1 MNANHTIGTSGGV
14 GKIDNMDSIR
24 KVYQYAEPNLTL
36 VGWMGFLGFP
46 LYYFVWDF
54 VFPQAYENL
63 PLRLFCSL
71 LFFGIIFRNRLSS
84 TWRKYIHIYYQVTIT
99 ICLPFFFF
107 YMLLMNDWSNVWVMS
122 FMSAIFLHILLVHVT
137 RVMFAQ
143 TFAGIGL
150 ATFFAW
156 VAKGFHLDLTMDWT
170 HVPIFLF
177 IYVFGNLF
185 YFRNQVEHEA
195 KVSLAK
201 SFGAGIAHEMRNPL
215 SGLCTSIDV
224 IQSVLPNK
232 KEAEKDQYLMSGE
245 DVTLLREVSED
256 AMNIIQ
262 SGSETIDLL
271 LTSIDENR
279 VSRSSFQKHSA
290 HSVVEK
296 AIESFSY
303 KRATDRFAISL
314 DARSEFDFL
323 GSDTLLKYVM
333 YNLFKNAFHHRTSED
348 FHIHVSMTSTEHSN
362 QIVVTDNGAGIA
374 PDVLRNIFQDFYT
387 TGKSG
392 SYGLGLPFC
401 KKVMRSFGGNI
412 ECQSQLGEWSQF
424 TLTFPPITSDIVTEI
439 KNDLTKLKTILTVT
453 NQDILVSKVTD
464 ISRFMGF
471 ESTIL
476 DVNQVL
482 KKKEYEF
489 EFDLIFIDL
498 ESLDARANQ
507 LDRLESLLS
516 FTEARIVYLFEHH
529 PTQRACKAAY
539 EPIWVET
546 QAWLLNTKPTIDR
559 LLYDSS
565 YVSTP
570 TASVALDTS
579 NKRTIM
585 VVDDNESLRKFT
597 AMLLEKQGFEVIQK
611 EDGQQALDT
620 LEQENVDLI
629 LMDIEMPIMDGVEA
643 SRRIRSSDKNYASV
657 PIIAHTG
664 DSSPVTLDKIGSS
677 GMSDFIVK
685 PADKNRLFD
694 KIANWI

>member
-1 MNANHTIGTSGGV
+1 
-14 GKIDNMDSIR
+14 MDSIR
-24 KVYQYAEPNLTL
+24 KVYEYAEPNLTL
-36 VGWMGFLGFP
+36 VGWMGFIGFP

-54 VFPQAYENL
+54 MFPQSYENL
-63 PLRLFCSL
+63 PLRLFCSA

-84 TWRKYIHIYYQVTIT
+84 SWRKFVHVYYQITIT
-99 ICLPFFFF
+99 TCLPFFFF

-156 VAKGFHLDLTMDWT
+156 IAKGFHLDITMDWT

-177 IYVFGNLF
+177 IYVFGNMF

-232 KEAEKDQYLMSGE
+232 KAIGEKDQYVMSGE

-256 AMNIIQ
+256 AMNIIH
-262 SGSETIDLL
+262 SGNETIDLL

-279 VSRSSFQKHSA
+279 VSRSSFKRYSA
-290 HSVVEK
+290 QSVVEK

-303 KRATDRFAISL
+303 KRSTDRFAISF

-333 YNLFKNAFHHRTSED
+333 YNLFKNAFHHRSSDE
-348 FHIHVSMTSTEHSN
+348 FHIHVSMQSNDSAN
-362 QIVVTDNGAGIA
+362 QIVVTDNGSGIA
-374 PDVLRNIFQDFYT
+374 PDVIRHIFQDFYT

-412 ECQSQLGEWSQF
+412 KCISQPGEWSQF
-424 TLTFPPITSDIVTEI
+424 TLTFPPITSDTVTEI
-439 KNDLTKLKTILTVT
+439 KDELTKMKSILLVS
-453 NQDILVSKVTD
+453 NQDIIVQKMAD

-471 ESTIL
+471 DVTVL
-476 DVNQVL
+476 DVKSVF

-489 EFDLIFIDL
+489 EFDLIFVDV
-498 ESLDARANQ
+498 ESLDVLENQ
-507 LDRLESLLS
+507 LDRIESLLS
-516 FTEARIVYLFEHH
+516 FTEARVVYLFEHK
-529 PTQRACKAAY
+529 PAQRAKKAGHD
-539 EPIWVET
+539 PIWVET
-546 QAWLLNTKPTIDR
+546 QAWLLNTKATIER
-559 LLYDSS
+559 LLYDSTYIS
-565 YVSTP
+565 STLP
-570 TASVALDTS
+570 SAPLDKS
-579 NKRTIM
+579 IKRTIM

-597 AMLLEKQGFEVIQK
+597 AMLLEKQGFEVVQK

-620 LEQENVDLI
+620 LEKENIDLI

-643 SRRIRSSDKNYASV
+643 SRRIRNSEKPYASV

>member
-1 MNANHTIGTSGGV
+1 
-14 GKIDNMDSIR
+14 MDSIR
-24 KVYQYAEPNLTL
+24 KVYEYAEPNLTL
-36 VGWMGFLGFP
+36 VGWMGFIGFP

-54 VFPQAYENL
+54 MFPQSYENL
-63 PLRLFCSL
+63 PLRLFCSA

-84 TWRKYIHIYYQVTIT
+84 SWRKYVHVYYQITIT
-99 ICLPFFFF
+99 TCLPFFFF

-156 VAKGFHLDLTMDWT
+156 IAKGFHLDITMDWT

-177 IYVFGNLF
+177 IYVFGNMF

-232 KEAEKDQYLMSGE
+232 KAMGEKDQYVMSGE

-256 AMNIIQ
+256 AMNIIH
-262 SGSETIDLL
+262 SGNETIDLL

-279 VSRSSFQKHSA
+279 VSRSSFKRYSA
-290 HSVVEK
+290 QSVVEK

-303 KRATDRFAISL
+303 KRSTDRFAISF

-333 YNLFKNAFHHRTSED
+333 YNLFKNAFHHRSSDE
-348 FHIHVSMTSTEHSN
+348 FHIHVSMQSNDTAN
-362 QIVVTDNGAGIA
+362 QIVVTDNGSGIA
-374 PDVLRNIFQDFYT
+374 QDVIRHIFQDFYT

-412 ECQSQLGEWSQF
+412 KCISQPGEWSQF
-424 TLTFPPITSDIVTEI
+424 TLTFPPITSDTVTEI
-439 KNDLTKLKTILTVT
+439 KDELTKMKSILLVS
-453 NQDILVSKVTD
+453 NQDIIVQKMAD

-471 ESTIL
+471 DVTVL
-476 DVNQVL
+476 DVKSVF

-489 EFDLIFIDL
+489 EFDLIFVDV
-498 ESLDARANQ
+498 ESLDVLENQ
-507 LDRLESLLS
+507 LDRIESLLS
-516 FTEARIVYLFEHH
+516 FTEARVVYLFEHK
-529 PTQRACKAAY
+529 PAQRAKKAGHD
-539 EPIWVET
+539 PIWVET
-546 QAWLLNTKPTIDR
+546 QAWLLNTKATIER
-559 LLYDSS
+559 LLYDSTYIS
-565 YVSTP
+565 STLP
-570 TASVALDTS
+570 SAPLDKS
-579 NKRTIM
+579 IKRTIM

-597 AMLLEKQGFEVIQK
+597 AMLLEKQGFEVVQK

-620 LEQENVDLI
+620 LEKENIDLI

-643 SRRIRSSDKNYASV
+643 SRRIRNSEKPYASV

>member
-1 MNANHTIGTSGGV
+1 
-14 GKIDNMDSIR
+14 
-24 KVYQYAEPNLTL
+24 
-36 VGWMGFLGFP
+36 
-46 LYYFVWDF
+46 
-54 VFPQAYENL
+54 
-63 PLRLFCSL
+63 
-71 LFFGIIFRNRLSS
+71 
-84 TWRKYIHIYYQVTIT
+84 
-99 ICLPFFFF
+99 
-107 YMLLMNDWSNVWVMS
+107 MNDWSNVWVMS

-156 VAKGFHLDLTMDWT
+156 IAKGFHLDITMDWT

-177 IYVFGNLF
+177 IYVFGNMF

-232 KEAEKDQYLMSGE
+232 KVIGEKDQYVMSGE

-256 AMNIIQ
+256 AMNIIH
-262 SGSETIDLL
+262 SGNETIDLL

-279 VSRSSFQKHSA
+279 VSRSSFKRYSA
-290 HSVVEK
+290 QSVVEK

-303 KRATDRFAISL
+303 KRSTDRFAISF

-333 YNLFKNAFHHRTSED
+333 YNLFKNAFHHRSSDE
-348 FHIHVSMTSTEHSN
+348 FHIHVSMQSNDTAN
-362 QIVVTDNGAGIA
+362 QIVVTDNGSGIA
-374 PDVLRNIFQDFYT
+374 PDVIRHIFQDFYT

-412 ECQSQLGEWSQF
+412 KCISQPGEWSQF
-424 TLTFPPITSDIVTEI
+424 TLTFPPITSDTVTEI
-439 KNDLTKLKTILTVT
+439 KDELTKMKSILLVS
-453 NQDILVSKVTD
+453 NQDIIVQKMAD

-471 ESTIL
+471 DVTVL
-476 DVNQVL
+476 DVKSVF

-489 EFDLIFIDL
+489 EFDLIFVDV
-498 ESLDARANQ
+498 ESLDVLENQ
-507 LDRLESLLS
+507 LDRIESLLS
-516 FTEARIVYLFEHH
+516 FTEARVVYLFEHK
-529 PTQRACKAAY
+529 PAQRAKKAGHD
-539 EPIWVET
+539 PIWVET
-546 QAWLLNTKPTIDR
+546 QAWLLNTKATIER
-559 LLYDSS
+559 LLYDSTYIS
-565 YVSTP
+565 STLP
-570 TASVALDTS
+570 SAPLDKS
-579 NKRTIM
+579 IKRTIM

-597 AMLLEKQGFEVIQK
+597 AMLLEKQGFEVVQK

-620 LEQENVDLI
+620 LEKENIDLI

-643 SRRIRSSDKNYASV
+643 SRRIRNSEKPYASV

>member
-1 MNANHTIGTSGGV
+1 
-14 GKIDNMDSIR
+14 MDSIR
-24 KVYQYAEPNLTL
+24 KVYEYAEPNLTL
-36 VGWMGFLGFP
+36 VGWMGFIGFP

-54 VFPQAYENL
+54 MFPQSYENL
-63 PLRLFCSL
+63 PLRLFCSA

-84 TWRKYIHIYYQVTIT
+84 SWRKYVHVYYQITIT
-99 ICLPFFFF
+99 TCLPFFFF

-156 VAKGFHLDLTMDWT
+156 IAKGFHLDITMDWT

-177 IYVFGNLF
+177 IYVFGNMF

-232 KEAEKDQYLMSGE
+232 KAMGEKDQYVMSGE

-256 AMNIIQ
+256 AMNIIH
-262 SGSETIDLL
+262 SGNETIDLL

-279 VSRSSFQKHSA
+279 VSRSSFKRYSA
-290 HSVVEK
+290 QSVVEK

-303 KRATDRFAISL
+303 KRSTDRFAISF

-333 YNLFKNAFHHRTSED
+333 YNLFKNAFHHRSSDE
-348 FHIHVSMTSTEHSN
+348 FHIHVSMQSNDTVN
-362 QIVVTDNGAGIA
+362 QIVVTDNGSGIA
-374 PDVLRNIFQDFYT
+374 PDVIRHIFQDFYT

-412 ECQSQLGEWSQF
+412 KCISQPGEWSQF
-424 TLTFPPITSDIVTEI
+424 TLTFPPITSDTVTEI
-439 KNDLTKLKTILTVT
+439 KDELTKMKSILLVS
-453 NQDILVSKVTD
+453 NQDIIVQKMAD

-471 ESTIL
+471 DVTVL
-476 DVNQVL
+476 DVKSVF

-489 EFDLIFIDL
+489 EFDLIFVDV
-498 ESLDARANQ
+498 ESLDVLENQ
-507 LDRLESLLS
+507 LDRIESLLS
-516 FTEARIVYLFEHH
+516 FTEARVVYLFEHK
-529 PTQRACKAAY
+529 PAQRAKKAGND
-539 EPIWVET
+539 PIWVET
-546 QAWLLNTKPTIDR
+546 QAWLLNTKATIER
-559 LLYDSS
+559 LLYDSTYIS
-565 YVSTP
+565 STLP
-570 TASVALDTS
+570 SAPLDKS
-579 NKRTIM
+579 IKRTIM

-597 AMLLEKQGFEVIQK
+597 AMLLEKQGFEVVQK

-620 LEQENVDLI
+620 LEKENIDLI

-643 SRRIRSSDKNYASV
+643 SRRIRNSEKPYASV

>member
-1 MNANHTIGTSGGV
+1 
-14 GKIDNMDSIR
+14 MDSIR
-24 KVYQYAEPNLTL
+24 KVYEYAEPNLTL
-36 VGWMGFLGFP
+36 VGWMGFIGFP

-54 VFPQAYENL
+54 MFPQSYENL
-63 PLRLFCSL
+63 PLCLFCSA

-84 TWRKYIHIYYQVTIT
+84 SWRKYVHVYYQITIT
-99 ICLPFFFF
+99 TCLPFFFF

-156 VAKGFHLDLTMDWT
+156 IAKGFHLDITMDWT

-177 IYVFGNLF
+177 IYVFGNMF

-232 KEAEKDQYLMSGE
+232 KAMGEKDQYVMSGE

-256 AMNIIQ
+256 AMNIIH
-262 SGSETIDLL
+262 SGNETIDLL

-279 VSRSSFQKHSA
+279 VSRSSFKRYSA
-290 HSVVEK
+290 QSVVEK

-303 KRATDRFAISL
+303 KRSTDRFAISF

-333 YNLFKNAFHHRTSED
+333 YNLFKNAFHHRSSDE
-348 FHIHVSMTSTEHSN
+348 FHIHVSMQSNDTAN
-362 QIVVTDNGAGIA
+362 QIVVTDNGSGIA
-374 PDVLRNIFQDFYT
+374 PDVIRHIFQDFYT

-412 ECQSQLGEWSQF
+412 KCISQPGEWSQF
-424 TLTFPPITSDIVTEI
+424 TLTFPPITSDTVTEI
-439 KNDLTKLKTILTVT
+439 KDELTKMKSILLVS
-453 NQDILVSKVTD
+453 NQDIIVQKMAD

-471 ESTIL
+471 DVTVL
-476 DVNQVL
+476 DVKSVF

-489 EFDLIFIDL
+489 EFDLIFVDV
-498 ESLDARANQ
+498 ESLDVLENQ
-507 LDRLESLLS
+507 LDRIESLLS
-516 FTEARIVYLFEHH
+516 FTEARVVYLFEHK
-529 PTQRACKAAY
+529 PAQRAKKVGHD
-539 EPIWVET
+539 PIWVET
-546 QAWLLNTKPTIDR
+546 QAWLLNTKATIER
-559 LLYDSS
+559 LLYDSTYIS
-565 YVSTP
+565 STLP
-570 TASVALDTS
+570 SAPLDKS
-579 NKRTIM
+579 IKRTIM

-597 AMLLEKQGFEVIQK
+597 AMLLEKQGFEVVQK

-620 LEQENVDLI
+620 LEKENIDLI

-643 SRRIRSSDKNYASV
+643 SRRIRNSEKPYASV

>member
-1 MNANHTIGTSGGV
+1 
-14 GKIDNMDSIR
+14 MDSIR
-24 KVYQYAEPNLTL
+24 KVYEYAEPNLTL
-36 VGWMGFLGFP
+36 VGWMGFIGFP

-54 VFPQAYENL
+54 MFPQSYENL
-63 PLRLFCSL
+63 PLRLFCSA

-84 TWRKYIHIYYQVTIT
+84 SWRKYVHVYYQITIT
-99 ICLPFFFF
+99 TCLPFFFF

-156 VAKGFHLDLTMDWT
+156 IAKGFHLDITMDWT

-177 IYVFGNLF
+177 IYVFGNMF

-232 KEAEKDQYLMSGE
+232 KAIGEKDQYVMSGE

-256 AMNIIQ
+256 AMNIIH
-262 SGSETIDLL
+262 SGNETIDLL

-279 VSRSSFQKHSA
+279 VSRSSFKRYSA
-290 HSVVEK
+290 QSVVEK

-303 KRATDRFAISL
+303 KRSTDRFAISF

-333 YNLFKNAFHHRTSED
+333 YNLFKNAFHHRSSDE
-348 FHIHVSMTSTEHSN
+348 FHIHVSMQSNDTAN
-362 QIVVTDNGAGIA
+362 QIVVTDNGSGIA
-374 PDVLRNIFQDFYT
+374 PDVIRHIFQDFYT

-412 ECQSQLGEWSQF
+412 KCISQPGEWSQF
-424 TLTFPPITSDIVTEI
+424 TLIFPPITSDTVTEI
-439 KNDLTKLKTILTVT
+439 KDELTKMKSILLVS
-453 NQDILVSKVTD
+453 NQDIIVQKMAD

-471 ESTIL
+471 DVTVL
-476 DVNQVL
+476 DVKSVF

-489 EFDLIFIDL
+489 EFDLIFVDV
-498 ESLDARANQ
+498 ESLDVLENQ
-507 LDRLESLLS
+507 LDRIESLLS
-516 FTEARIVYLFEHH
+516 FTEARVVYLFEHK
-529 PTQRACKAAY
+529 PAQRAKKVGHD
-539 EPIWVET
+539 PIWVET
-546 QAWLLNTKPTIDR
+546 QAWLLNTKATIER
-559 LLYDSS
+559 LLYDSTYIS
-565 YVSTP
+565 STLP
-570 TASVALDTS
+570 SAPLDKS
-579 NKRTIM
+579 IKRTIM

-597 AMLLEKQGFEVIQK
+597 AMLLEKQGFEVVQK

-620 LEQENVDLI
+620 LEKENIDLI
-629 LMDIEMPIMDGVEA
+629 LMDVEMPIMDGVEA
-643 SRRIRSSDKNYASV
+643 SRRIRNSEKPYATV

>member
-1 MNANHTIGTSGGV
+1 
-14 GKIDNMDSIR
+14 MDSIR
-24 KVYQYAEPNLTL
+24 KVYEYAEPNLTL
-36 VGWMGFLGFP
+36 VGWMGFIGFP

-54 VFPQAYENL
+54 MFPQSYENL
-63 PLRLFCSL
+63 PLRLFCSA

-84 TWRKYIHIYYQVTIT
+84 SWRKYVHVYYQITIT
-99 ICLPFFFF
+99 TCLPFFFF

-156 VAKGFHLDLTMDWT
+156 IAKGFHLDITMDWT

-177 IYVFGNLF
+177 IYVFGNMF

-232 KEAEKDQYLMSGE
+232 KAMGEKDQYVMSGE

-256 AMNIIQ
+256 AMNIIH
-262 SGSETIDLL
+262 SGNETIDLL

-279 VSRSSFQKHSA
+279 VSRSSFKRYSA
-290 HSVVEK
+290 QSVVEK

-303 KRATDRFAISL
+303 KRSTDRFAISF

-333 YNLFKNAFHHRTSED
+333 YNLFKNAFHHRSSDE
-348 FHIHVSMTSTEHSN
+348 FHIHVSMQSNDTVN
-362 QIVVTDNGAGIA
+362 QIVVTDNGSGIA
-374 PDVLRNIFQDFYT
+374 PDVIRHIFQDFYT

-412 ECQSQLGEWSQF
+412 KCISQPGEWSQF
-424 TLTFPPITSDIVTEI
+424 TLTFPPITSDTVTEI
-439 KNDLTKLKTILTVT
+439 KDELTKMKSILLVS
-453 NQDILVSKVTD
+453 NQDIIVQKMAD

-471 ESTIL
+471 DVTVL
-476 DVNQVL
+476 DVKSVF

-489 EFDLIFIDL
+489 EFDLIFVDV
-498 ESLDARANQ
+498 ESLDVLENQ
-507 LDRLESLLS
+507 LDRIESLLS
-516 FTEARIVYLFEHH
+516 FTEARVVYLFEHK
-529 PTQRACKAAY
+529 PAQRAKKAGHD
-539 EPIWVET
+539 PIWVET
-546 QAWLLNTKPTIDR
+546 QAWLLNTKATIER
-559 LLYDSS
+559 LLYDSTYIS
-565 YVSTP
+565 SMLP
-570 TASVALDTS
+570 SAPFDKSI
-579 NKRTIM
+579 KRTIM

-597 AMLLEKQGFEVIQK
+597 AMLLEKQGFEVVQK

-620 LEQENVDLI
+620 LEKENIDLI

-643 SRRIRSSDKNYASV
+643 SRRIRNSEKPYASV

>member
-1 MNANHTIGTSGGV
+1 
-14 GKIDNMDSIR
+14 MDSIR
-24 KVYQYAEPNLTL
+24 KVYEYAEPNLTL
-36 VGWMGFLGFP
+36 VGWMGFIGFP

-54 VFPQAYENL
+54 MFPQSYENL
-63 PLRLFCSL
+63 PLRLFCSA

-84 TWRKYIHIYYQVTIT
+84 SWRKYVHVYYQITIT
-99 ICLPFFFF
+99 TCLPFFFF

-156 VAKGFHLDLTMDWT
+156 IAKGFHLDITMDWT

-177 IYVFGNLF
+177 IYVFGNMF

-232 KEAEKDQYLMSGE
+232 KAIGEKDQYVMSGE

-256 AMNIIQ
+256 AMNIIH
-262 SGSETIDLL
+262 SGNETIDLL

-279 VSRSSFQKHSA
+279 VSRSSFKRYSA
-290 HSVVEK
+290 QSVVEK

-303 KRATDRFAISL
+303 KRSTDRFAISL

-333 YNLFKNAFHHRTSED
+333 YNLFKNAFHHRSSDE
-348 FHIHVSMTSTEHSN
+348 FHIHVSMQSNDTVN
-362 QIVVTDNGAGIA
+362 QIVVTDNGSGIA
-374 PDVLRNIFQDFYT
+374 PDVIRHIFQDFYT

-412 ECQSQLGEWSQF
+412 KCISQPGEWSQF
-424 TLTFPPITSDIVTEI
+424 TLTFPPITSDTVTEI
-439 KNDLTKLKTILTVT
+439 KDELTKMKSILLVS
-453 NQDILVSKVTD
+453 NQDIIVQKMAD

-471 ESTIL
+471 DVTVL
-476 DVNQVL
+476 DVKSVF

-489 EFDLIFIDL
+489 EFDLIFVDV
-498 ESLDARANQ
+498 ESLDVLENQ
-507 LDRLESLLS
+507 LDRIESLLS
-516 FTEARIVYLFEHH
+516 FTEARVVYLFEHK
-529 PTQRACKAAY
+529 PAQRAKKAGHD
-539 EPIWVET
+539 PIWVET
-546 QAWLLNTKPTIDR
+546 QAWLLNTKATIER
-559 LLYDSS
+559 LLYDSTYIS
-565 YVSTP
+565 STLP
-570 TASVALDTS
+570 SAPLDKS
-579 NKRTIM
+579 IKRTIM

-597 AMLLEKQGFEVIQK
+597 AMLLEKQGFEVVQK

-620 LEQENVDLI
+620 LEKENIDLI

-643 SRRIRSSDKNYASV
+643 SRRIRNSEKPYASV

>member
-1 MNANHTIGTSGGV
+1 
-14 GKIDNMDSIR
+14 MDSIR
-24 KVYQYAEPNLTL
+24 KVYEYAEPNLTF
-36 VGWMGFLGFP
+36 VGWMGFIGFP

-54 VFPQAYENL
+54 MFPQSYENL
-63 PLRLFCSL
+63 PLRLFCSA

-84 TWRKYIHIYYQVTIT
+84 SWRKYVHVYYQITIT
-99 ICLPFFFF
+99 TCLPFFFF

-156 VAKGFHLDLTMDWT
+156 IAKGFHLDITMDWT

-177 IYVFGNLF
+177 IYVFGNMF

-232 KEAEKDQYLMSGE
+232 KAMGEKDQYVMSGE

-256 AMNIIQ
+256 AMNIIH
-262 SGSETIDLL
+262 SGNETIDLL

-279 VSRSSFQKHSA
+279 VSRSSFKRYSA
-290 HSVVEK
+290 QSVVEK

-303 KRATDRFAISL
+303 KRSTDRFAISF

-333 YNLFKNAFHHRTSED
+333 YNLFKNAFHHRSSDE
-348 FHIHVSMTSTEHSN
+348 FHIHVSMQSNDTVN
-362 QIVVTDNGAGIA
+362 QIVVTDNGSGIA
-374 PDVLRNIFQDFYT
+374 PDVIRHIFQDFYT

-412 ECQSQLGEWSQF
+412 KCISQPGEWSQF
-424 TLTFPPITSDIVTEI
+424 TLTFPPITSDTVTEI
-439 KNDLTKLKTILTVT
+439 KDELTKMKSILLVS
-453 NQDILVSKVTD
+453 NQDIIVQKMAD

-471 ESTIL
+471 DVTVL
-476 DVNQVL
+476 DVKSVF

-489 EFDLIFIDL
+489 EFDLIFVDV
-498 ESLDARANQ
+498 ESLDVLENQ
-507 LDRLESLLS
+507 LDRIESLLS
-516 FTEARIVYLFEHH
+516 FTEARVVYLFEHK
-529 PTQRACKAAY
+529 PAQRAKKAGHD
-539 EPIWVET
+539 PIWVET
-546 QAWLLNTKPTIDR
+546 QAWLLNTKATIER
-559 LLYDSS
+559 LLYDSTYIS
-565 YVSTP
+565 STLP
-570 TASVALDTS
+570 SAPLDKS
-579 NKRTIM
+579 IKRTIM

-597 AMLLEKQGFEVIQK
+597 AMLLEKQGFEVVQK

-620 LEQENVDLI
+620 LEKENIDLI

-643 SRRIRSSDKNYASV
+643 SRRIRNSEKPYASV

>member
-1 MNANHTIGTSGGV
+1 
-14 GKIDNMDSIR
+14 MDSIR
-24 KVYQYAEPNLTL
+24 KVYEYAEPNLTL
-36 VGWMGFLGFP
+36 VGWMGFIGFP

-54 VFPQAYENL
+54 MFPQSYENL
-63 PLRLFCSL
+63 PLRLFCSA

-84 TWRKYIHIYYQVTIT
+84 SWRKYVHVYYQITIT
-99 ICLPFFFF
+99 TCLPFFFF

-156 VAKGFHLDLTMDWT
+156 IAKGFHLDITMDWT

-177 IYVFGNLF
+177 IYVFGNMF
-185 YFRNQVEHEA
+185 YFRNQIEHEA

-232 KEAEKDQYLMSGE
+232 KAMGEKDQYVMSGE

-256 AMNIIQ
+256 AMNIIH
-262 SGSETIDLL
+262 SGNETIDLL

-279 VSRSSFQKHSA
+279 VSRSSFKRYSA
-290 HSVVEK
+290 QSVVEK

-303 KRATDRFAISL
+303 KRSTDRFAISF

-333 YNLFKNAFHHRTSED
+333 YNLFKNAFHHRSSDE
-348 FHIHVSMTSTEHSN
+348 FHIHVSMQSNDTAN
-362 QIVVTDNGAGIA
+362 QIVVTDNGSGIA
-374 PDVLRNIFQDFYT
+374 PDVIRHIFQDFYT

-412 ECQSQLGEWSQF
+412 KCISQPGEWSQF
-424 TLTFPPITSDIVTEI
+424 TLTFPPITSDTVTEI
-439 KNDLTKLKTILTVT
+439 KDELTKMKSILLVS
-453 NQDILVSKVTD
+453 NQDIIVQKMAD

-471 ESTIL
+471 DVTVL
-476 DVNQVL
+476 DVKSVF

-489 EFDLIFIDL
+489 EFDLIFVDV
-498 ESLDARANQ
+498 ESLDVLENQ
-507 LDRLESLLS
+507 LDRIESLLS
-516 FTEARIVYLFEHH
+516 FTEARVVYLFEHK
-529 PTQRACKAAY
+529 PAQRAKKAGHA
-539 EPIWVET
+539 PIWVET
-546 QAWLLNTKPTIDR
+546 QAWLLNTKATIER
-559 LLYDSS
+559 LLYDSTYIS
-565 YVSTP
+565 STLP
-570 TASVALDTS
+570 SAPLDKS
-579 NKRTIM
+579 IKRTIM

-597 AMLLEKQGFEVIQK
+597 AMLLEKQGFEVVQK

-620 LEQENVDLI
+620 LEKENIDLI

-643 SRRIRSSDKNYASV
+643 SRRIRNSEKPYATV

>member
-1 MNANHTIGTSGGV
+1 
-14 GKIDNMDSIR
+14 
-24 KVYQYAEPNLTL
+24 
-36 VGWMGFLGFP
+36 MGFIGFP

-54 VFPQAYENL
+54 MFPQSYENL
-63 PLRLFCSL
+63 PLRLFCSA

-84 TWRKYIHIYYQVTIT
+84 SWRKYVHVYYQITIT
-99 ICLPFFFF
+99 TCLPFFFF

-156 VAKGFHLDLTMDWT
+156 IAKGFHLDITMDWT

-177 IYVFGNLF
+177 IYVFGNMF

-232 KEAEKDQYLMSGE
+232 KAMGEKDQYVMSGE

-256 AMNIIQ
+256 AMNIIH
-262 SGSETIDLL
+262 SGNETIDLL

-279 VSRSSFQKHSA
+279 VSRSSFKRYSA
-290 HSVVEK
+290 QSVVEK

-303 KRATDRFAISL
+303 KRSTDRFAISF

-333 YNLFKNAFHHRTSED
+333 YNLFKNAFHHRSSDE
-348 FHIHVSMTSTEHSN
+348 FHIHVSMQSNDTAN
-362 QIVVTDNGAGIA
+362 QIVVTDNGSGIA
-374 PDVLRNIFQDFYT
+374 PDVIRHIFQDFYT

-412 ECQSQLGEWSQF
+412 KCISQPGEWSQF
-424 TLTFPPITSDIVTEI
+424 TLTFPPITSDTVTEI
-439 KNDLTKLKTILTVT
+439 KDELTKMKSILLVS
-453 NQDILVSKVTD
+453 NQDIIVQKMAD

-471 ESTIL
+471 DVTVL
-476 DVNQVL
+476 DVKSVF

-489 EFDLIFIDL
+489 EFDLIFVDV
-498 ESLDARANQ
+498 ESLDVLENQ
-507 LDRLESLLS
+507 LDRIESLLS
-516 FTEARIVYLFEHH
+516 FTEARVVYLFEHK
-529 PTQRACKAAY
+529 PAQRAKKVGHD
-539 EPIWVET
+539 PIWVET
-546 QAWLLNTKPTIDR
+546 QAWLLNTKATIER
-559 LLYDSS
+559 LLYDSTYIS
-565 YVSTP
+565 STLP
-570 TASVALDTS
+570 SAPLDKS
-579 NKRTIM
+579 IKRTIM

-597 AMLLEKQGFEVIQK
+597 AMLLEKQGFEVVQK

-620 LEQENVDLI
+620 LEKENIDLI

-643 SRRIRSSDKNYASV
+643 SRRIRNSEKPYASV

>member
-1 MNANHTIGTSGGV
+1 
-14 GKIDNMDSIR
+14 MDSIR
-24 KVYQYAEPNLTL
+24 KVYEYAEPNLTL
-36 VGWMGFLGFP
+36 VGWMGFIGFP

-54 VFPQAYENL
+54 MFPQSYENL
-63 PLRLFCSL
+63 PLRLFCSA

-84 TWRKYIHIYYQVTIT
+84 SWRKYVHVYYQITIT
-99 ICLPFFFF
+99 TCLPFFFF

-156 VAKGFHLDLTMDWT
+156 IAKGFHLDITMDWT

-177 IYVFGNLF
+177 IYVFGNMF
-185 YFRNQVEHEA
+185 YFRNQIEHEA

-232 KEAEKDQYLMSGE
+232 KAMGEKDQYVMSGE

-256 AMNIIQ
+256 AMNIIH
-262 SGSETIDLL
+262 SGNETIDLL

-279 VSRSSFQKHSA
+279 VSRSSFKRYSA
-290 HSVVEK
+290 QSVVEK

-303 KRATDRFAISL
+303 KRSTDRFAISF

-333 YNLFKNAFHHRTSED
+333 YNLFKNAFHHRSSDE
-348 FHIHVSMTSTEHSN
+348 FHIHVSMQSNDTAN
-362 QIVVTDNGAGIA
+362 QIVVTDNGSGIA
-374 PDVLRNIFQDFYT
+374 PDVIRHIFQDFYT

-412 ECQSQLGEWSQF
+412 KCISQPGEWSQF
-424 TLTFPPITSDIVTEI
+424 TLTFPPITSDTVTEI
-439 KNDLTKLKTILTVT
+439 KDELTKMKSILLVS
-453 NQDILVSKVTD
+453 NQDIIVQKMAD

-471 ESTIL
+471 DVTVL
-476 DVNQVL
+476 DVKSVF

-489 EFDLIFIDL
+489 EFDLIFVDV
-498 ESLDARANQ
+498 ESLDVLENQ
-507 LDRLESLLS
+507 LDRIESLLS
-516 FTEARIVYLFEHH
+516 FTEARVVYLFEHK
-529 PTQRACKAAY
+529 PAQRAKKAGHD
-539 EPIWVET
+539 PIWVET
-546 QAWLLNTKPTIDR
+546 QAWLLNTKATIER
-559 LLYDSS
+559 LLYDSTYIS
-565 YVSTP
+565 STLP
-570 TASVALDTS
+570 SAPLDKS
-579 NKRTIM
+579 IKRTIM

-597 AMLLEKQGFEVIQK
+597 AMLLEKQGFEVVQK

-620 LEQENVDLI
+620 LEKENIDLI

-643 SRRIRSSDKNYASV
+643 SRRIRNSEKPYASV

>member
-1 MNANHTIGTSGGV
+1 
-14 GKIDNMDSIR
+14 MDSIR
-24 KVYQYAEPNLTL
+24 KVYEYAEPNLTL
-36 VGWMGFLGFP
+36 VGWMGFIGFP

-54 VFPQAYENL
+54 MFPQSYENL
-63 PLRLFCSL
+63 PLRLFCSA

-84 TWRKYIHIYYQVTIT
+84 SWRKYVHVYYQITIT
-99 ICLPFFFF
+99 TCLPFFFF

-156 VAKGFHLDLTMDWT
+156 IAKGFHLDITMDWT

-177 IYVFGNLF
+177 IYVFGNMF

-232 KEAEKDQYLMSGE
+232 KAMGEKDQYVMSGE

-256 AMNIIQ
+256 AMNIIH
-262 SGSETIDLL
+262 SGNETIDLL

-279 VSRSSFQKHSA
+279 VSRSSFKRYSA
-290 HSVVEK
+290 QSVVEK

-303 KRATDRFAISL
+303 KRSTDRFAISF

-333 YNLFKNAFHHRTSED
+333 YNLFKNAFHHRSSDE
-348 FHIHVSMTSTEHSN
+348 FHIHVSMQSNDTAN
-362 QIVVTDNGAGIA
+362 QIVVTDNGSGIA
-374 PDVLRNIFQDFYT
+374 PDVIRHIFQDFYT

-412 ECQSQLGEWSQF
+412 KCISQPGEWSQF
-424 TLTFPPITSDIVTEI
+424 TLTFPPITSDTVTEI
-439 KNDLTKLKTILTVT
+439 KDELTKMKSILLVS
-453 NQDILVSKVTD
+453 NQDIIVQKMVD

-471 ESTIL
+471 DVTVL
-476 DVNQVL
+476 DVKSVF

-489 EFDLIFIDL
+489 EFDLIFVDV
-498 ESLDARANQ
+498 ESLDVLENQ
-507 LDRLESLLS
+507 LDRIESLLS
-516 FTEARIVYLFEHH
+516 FTEARVVYLFEHK
-529 PTQRACKAAY
+529 PAQRAKKAGHD
-539 EPIWVET
+539 PIWVET
-546 QAWLLNTKPTIDR
+546 QAWLLNTKATIER
-559 LLYDSS
+559 LLYDSTYIS
-565 YVSTP
+565 STLP
-570 TASVALDTS
+570 SAPLDKS
-579 NKRTIM
+579 IKRTIM

-597 AMLLEKQGFEVIQK
+597 AMLLEKQGFEVVQK

-620 LEQENVDLI
+620 LEKENIDLI

-643 SRRIRSSDKNYASV
+643 SRRIRNSEKPYASV

>member
-1 MNANHTIGTSGGV
+1 
-14 GKIDNMDSIR
+14 MDSIR
-24 KVYQYAEPNLTL
+24 KVYEYAEPNLTL
-36 VGWMGFLGFP
+36 VGWMGFIGFP
-46 LYYFVWDF
+46 LYYFVRDF
-54 VFPQAYENL
+54 MFPQSYENL
-63 PLRLFCSL
+63 PLRLFCSA

-84 TWRKYIHIYYQVTIT
+84 SWRKYVHVYYQITIT
-99 ICLPFFFF
+99 TCLPFFFF

-156 VAKGFHLDLTMDWT
+156 IAKGFHLDITMDWT

-177 IYVFGNLF
+177 IYVFGNMF
-185 YFRNQVEHEA
+185 YFRNQIEHEA

-232 KEAEKDQYLMSGE
+232 KAIGEKDQYVMSGE

-256 AMNIIQ
+256 AMNIIH
-262 SGSETIDLL
+262 SGNETIDLL

-279 VSRSSFQKHSA
+279 VSRSSFKRYSA
-290 HSVVEK
+290 QSVVEK

-303 KRATDRFAISL
+303 KRSTDRFAISF

-333 YNLFKNAFHHRTSED
+333 YNLFKNAFHHRSSDE
-348 FHIHVSMTSTEHSN
+348 FHIHVSMQSNDTAN
-362 QIVVTDNGAGIA
+362 QIVVTDNGSGIA
-374 PDVLRNIFQDFYT
+374 PDVIRHIFQDFYT

-412 ECQSQLGEWSQF
+412 KCISQPGEWSQF
-424 TLTFPPITSDIVTEI
+424 TLTFPPITSDTVTEI
-439 KNDLTKLKTILTVT
+439 KDELTKMKSILLVS
-453 NQDILVSKVTD
+453 NQDIIVQKMAD

-471 ESTIL
+471 DVTVL
-476 DVNQVL
+476 DVKSVF

-489 EFDLIFIDL
+489 EFDLIFVDV
-498 ESLDARANQ
+498 ESLDVLENQ
-507 LDRLESLLS
+507 LDRIESLLS
-516 FTEARIVYLFEHH
+516 FTEARVVYLFEHK
-529 PTQRACKAAY
+529 PAQRAKKAGHD
-539 EPIWVET
+539 PIWVET
-546 QAWLLNTKPTIDR
+546 QAWLLNTKATIER
-559 LLYDSS
+559 LLYDSTYIS
-565 YVSTP
+565 STLP
-570 TASVALDTS
+570 SAPLDKS
-579 NKRTIM
+579 IKRTIM

-597 AMLLEKQGFEVIQK
+597 AMLLEKQGFEVVQK

-620 LEQENVDLI
+620 LEKENIDLI

-643 SRRIRSSDKNYASV
+643 SRRIRNSEKPYATV

>member
-1 MNANHTIGTSGGV
+1 
-14 GKIDNMDSIR
+14 MDSIR
-24 KVYQYAEPNLTL
+24 KVYEYAEPNLTL
-36 VGWMGFLGFP
+36 VGWMGFIGFP

-54 VFPQAYENL
+54 MFPQSYENL
-63 PLRLFCSL
+63 PLRLFCSA

-84 TWRKYIHIYYQVTIT
+84 SWRKYVHVYYQITIT
-99 ICLPFFFF
+99 TCLPFFFF

-156 VAKGFHLDLTMDWT
+156 IAKGFHLDITMDWT

-177 IYVFGNLF
+177 IYVFGNMF

-232 KEAEKDQYLMSGE
+232 KAMGEKDQYVMSGE

-256 AMNIIQ
+256 AMNIIH
-262 SGSETIDLL
+262 SGNETIDLL

-279 VSRSSFQKHSA
+279 VSRSSFKRYSA
-290 HSVVEK
+290 QSVVEK

-303 KRATDRFAISL
+303 KRSTDRFAISF

-333 YNLFKNAFHHRTSED
+333 YNLFKNAFHHRSSDE
-348 FHIHVSMTSTEHSN
+348 FHIHVSMQSNDTAN
-362 QIVVTDNGAGIA
+362 QIVVTDNGSGIA
-374 PDVLRNIFQDFYT
+374 PDVIRHIFQDFYT

-412 ECQSQLGEWSQF
+412 KCISQLGEWSQF
-424 TLTFPPITSDIVTEI
+424 TLIFPPITSDTVTEI
-439 KNDLTKLKTILTVT
+439 KDELTKMKSILLVS
-453 NQDILVSKVTD
+453 NQDIIVQKMAD

-471 ESTIL
+471 DVTVL
-476 DVNQVL
+476 DVKSVF

-489 EFDLIFIDL
+489 EFGLIFVDV
-498 ESLDARANQ
+498 ESLDVLENQ
-507 LDRLESLLS
+507 LDRIESLLS
-516 FTEARIVYLFEHH
+516 FTEARVVYLFEHK
-529 PTQRACKAAY
+529 PAQRAKKAGHD
-539 EPIWVET
+539 PIWVET
-546 QAWLLNTKPTIDR
+546 QAWLLNTKATIER
-559 LLYDSS
+559 LLYDSTYIS
-565 YVSTP
+565 STLP
-570 TASVALDTS
+570 SAPLDKS
-579 NKRTIM
+579 IKRTIM

-597 AMLLEKQGFEVIQK
+597 AMLLEKQGFEVVQK

-620 LEQENVDLI
+620 LEKENIDLI

-643 SRRIRSSDKNYASV
+643 SRRIRNSEKPYATV

>member
-1 MNANHTIGTSGGV
+1 
-14 GKIDNMDSIR
+14 MDSIR
-24 KVYQYAEPNLTL
+24 KVYEYAEPNLTL
-36 VGWMGFLGFP
+36 VGWMGFIGFP

-54 VFPQAYENL
+54 MFPQSYENL
-63 PLRLFCSL
+63 PLRLFCSA

-84 TWRKYIHIYYQVTIT
+84 SWRKYVHVYYQITIT
-99 ICLPFFFF
+99 TCLPFFFF

-156 VAKGFHLDLTMDWT
+156 IAKGFHLDITMDWT

-177 IYVFGNLF
+177 IYVFGNMF

-232 KEAEKDQYLMSGE
+232 KAMGEKDQYVMSGE

-256 AMNIIQ
+256 AMNIIH
-262 SGSETIDLL
+262 SGNETIDLL

-279 VSRSSFQKHSA
+279 VSRSSFKRYSA
-290 HSVVEK
+290 QSVVEK

-303 KRATDRFAISL
+303 KRSTDRFAISF

-333 YNLFKNAFHHRTSED
+333 YNLFKNAFHHRSSDE
-348 FHIHVSMTSTEHSN
+348 FHIHVSMQSNDTAN
-362 QIVVTDNGAGIA
+362 QIVVTDNGSGIA
-374 PDVLRNIFQDFYT
+374 PDVIRHIFQDFYT

-412 ECQSQLGEWSQF
+412 KCISQPGEWSQF
-424 TLTFPPITSDIVTEI
+424 TLTFPPITSDTVTEI
-439 KNDLTKLKTILTVT
+439 KDELTKMKSILLVS
-453 NQDILVSKVTD
+453 NQDIIVQKMAD

-471 ESTIL
+471 DVTVL
-476 DVNQVL
+476 DVKSVF

-489 EFDLIFIDL
+489 EFDLIFVDV
-498 ESLDARANQ
+498 ESLDVLENQ
-507 LDRLESLLS
+507 LDRIESLLS
-516 FTEARIVYLFEHH
+516 FTEARVVYLFEHK
-529 PTQRACKAAY
+529 PAQRAKKAGHD
-539 EPIWVET
+539 PIWVET
-546 QAWLLNTKPTIDR
+546 QAWLLNTKATIER
-559 LLYDSS
+559 LLYDSTYIS
-565 YVSTP
+565 STLP
-570 TASVALDTS
+570 SAPLDKS
-579 NKRTIM
+579 IKRTIM

-597 AMLLEKQGFEVIQK
+597 AMLLEKQGFEVVQK

-620 LEQENVDLI
+620 LEKENIDLI

-643 SRRIRSSDKNYASV
+643 SRRIRNSEKPYATV

-694 KIANWI
+694 KISNWI

>member
-1 MNANHTIGTSGGV
+1 
-14 GKIDNMDSIR
+14 MDSIR
-24 KVYQYAEPNLTL
+24 KVYEYAEPNLTL
-36 VGWMGFLGFP
+36 VGWMGFIGFP

-54 VFPQAYENL
+54 MFPQSYENL
-63 PLRLFCSL
+63 PLRLFCSA

-84 TWRKYIHIYYQVTIT
+84 SWRKYVHVYYQITIT
-99 ICLPFFFF
+99 TCLPFFFF

-156 VAKGFHLDLTMDWT
+156 IAKGFHLDITMDWT

-177 IYVFGNLF
+177 IYVFGNMF

-232 KEAEKDQYLMSGE
+232 KAMGEKDQYVMSGE

-256 AMNIIQ
+256 AMNIIH
-262 SGSETIDLL
+262 SGNETIDLL

-279 VSRSSFQKHSA
+279 VSRSSFKRYSA
-290 HSVVEK
+290 QSVVEK

-303 KRATDRFAISL
+303 KRSTDRFAISF

-333 YNLFKNAFHHRTSED
+333 YNLFKNAFHHRSSDE
-348 FHIHVSMTSTEHSN
+348 FHIHVSMQSNDTVN
-362 QIVVTDNGAGIA
+362 QIVVTDNGSGIA
-374 PDVLRNIFQDFYT
+374 PDVIRHIFQDFYT

-412 ECQSQLGEWSQF
+412 KCISQQGEWSQF
-424 TLTFPPITSDIVTEI
+424 TLTFPPITSDTVTEI
-439 KNDLTKLKTILTVT
+439 KDELTKMKSILLFS
-453 NQDILVSKVTD
+453 NQDIIVQKMAD

-471 ESTIL
+471 DVTVL
-476 DVNQVL
+476 DVKSVF

-489 EFDLIFIDL
+489 EFDLIFVDV
-498 ESLDARANQ
+498 ESLDVLENQ
-507 LDRLESLLS
+507 LDRIESLLS
-516 FTEARIVYLFEHH
+516 FTEARVVYLFEHK
-529 PTQRACKAAY
+529 PAQRAKKAGHD
-539 EPIWVET
+539 PIWVET
-546 QAWLLNTKPTIDR
+546 QAWLLNTKATIER
-559 LLYDSS
+559 LLYDSTYIS
-565 YVSTP
+565 STLP
-570 TASVALDTS
+570 SAPLDKS
-579 NKRTIM
+579 IKRTIM

-597 AMLLEKQGFEVIQK
+597 AMLLEKQGFKVVQK

-620 LEQENVDLI
+620 LEKENIDLI

-643 SRRIRSSDKNYASV
+643 SRRIRNSEKPYASV

>member
-1 MNANHTIGTSGGV
+1 
-14 GKIDNMDSIR
+14 MDSIR
-24 KVYQYAEPNLTL
+24 KVYEYAEPNLTL
-36 VGWMGFLGFP
+36 VGWMGFIGFP

-54 VFPQAYENL
+54 MFPQSYENL
-63 PLRLFCSL
+63 PLRLFCSA
-71 LFFGIIFRNRLSS
+71 LFLGIIFRNRLSS
-84 TWRKYIHIYYQVTIT
+84 SWRKYVHVYYQITIT
-99 ICLPFFFF
+99 TCLPFFFF

-156 VAKGFHLDLTMDWT
+156 IAKGFHLDITMDWT

-177 IYVFGNLF
+177 IYVFGNMF
-185 YFRNQVEHEA
+185 YFRNQIEHEA

-224 IQSVLPNK
+224 IQSVLPNRK
-232 KEAEKDQYLMSGE
+232 AMGEKDQYVMSGE

-256 AMNIIQ
+256 AMNIIH
-262 SGSETIDLL
+262 SGNETIDLL

-279 VSRSSFQKHSA
+279 VSRSSFKRYSA
-290 HSVVEK
+290 QSVVEK

-303 KRATDRFAISL
+303 KRSTDRFAISF

-333 YNLFKNAFHHRTSED
+333 YNLFKNAFHHRSSDE
-348 FHIHVSMTSTEHSN
+348 FHIHVSMQSNDTVN
-362 QIVVTDNGAGIA
+362 QIVVTDNGSGIA
-374 PDVLRNIFQDFYT
+374 PDVIRHIFQDFYT

-412 ECQSQLGEWSQF
+412 KCISQPGEWSQF
-424 TLTFPPITSDIVTEI
+424 TLIFPPITSDTVTEI
-439 KNDLTKLKTILTVT
+439 KDELTKMKSILLVS
-453 NQDILVSKVTD
+453 NQDIIVQKMAD

-471 ESTIL
+471 DVTVL
-476 DVNQVL
+476 DVKSVF

-489 EFDLIFIDL
+489 EFDLIFVDV
-498 ESLDARANQ
+498 ESLDVLENQ
-507 LDRLESLLS
+507 LDRIESLLS
-516 FTEARIVYLFEHH
+516 FTEARVVYLFEHK
-529 PTQRACKAAY
+529 PAQRAKKVGHD
-539 EPIWVET
+539 PIWVET
-546 QAWLLNTKPTIDR
+546 QAWLLNTKATIER
-559 LLYDSS
+559 LLYDSTYIS
-565 YVSTP
+565 STLP
-570 TASVALDTS
+570 SAPLDKS
-579 NKRTIM
+579 IKRTIM

-597 AMLLEKQGFEVIQK
+597 AMLLEKQGFEVVQK

-620 LEQENVDLI
+620 LEKENIDLI

-643 SRRIRSSDKNYASV
+643 SRRIRNSEKPYASV

>member
-1 MNANHTIGTSGGV
+1 
-14 GKIDNMDSIR
+14 MDSIR
-24 KVYQYAEPNLTL
+24 KVYEYAEPNLTL
-36 VGWMGFLGFP
+36 VGWMGFIGFP

-54 VFPQAYENL
+54 MFPQSYENL
-63 PLRLFCSL
+63 PLRLFCSA

-84 TWRKYIHIYYQVTIT
+84 SWRKYVHVYYQITIT
-99 ICLPFFFF
+99 TCLPFFFF

-156 VAKGFHLDLTMDWT
+156 IAKGFHLDITMDWT

-177 IYVFGNLF
+177 IYVFGNMF

-232 KEAEKDQYLMSGE
+232 KVIGEKDQYVMSGE

-256 AMNIIQ
+256 AMNIIH
-262 SGSETIDLL
+262 SGNETIDLL

-279 VSRSSFQKHSA
+279 VSRSSFKRYSA
-290 HSVVEK
+290 QSVVEK

-303 KRATDRFAISL
+303 KRSTDRFAISF

-333 YNLFKNAFHHRTSED
+333 YNLFKNAFHHRSSDE
-348 FHIHVSMTSTEHSN
+348 FHIHVSMQSNDTAN
-362 QIVVTDNGAGIA
+362 QIVVTDNGSGIA
-374 PDVLRNIFQDFYT
+374 PDVIRHIFQDFYT

-412 ECQSQLGEWSQF
+412 KCISQPGEWSQF
-424 TLTFPPITSDIVTEI
+424 TLTFPPITSDTVTEI
-439 KNDLTKLKTILTVT
+439 KDELTKMKSILLVS
-453 NQDILVSKVTD
+453 NQDIIVQKMAD

-471 ESTIL
+471 DVTVL
-476 DVNQVL
+476 DVKSVF

-489 EFDLIFIDL
+489 EFDLIFVDV
-498 ESLDARANQ
+498 ESLDVLENQ
-507 LDRLESLLS
+507 LDRIESLLS
-516 FTEARIVYLFEHH
+516 FTEARVVYLFEHK
-529 PTQRACKAAY
+529 PAQRAKKAGHD
-539 EPIWVET
+539 PIWVET
-546 QAWLLNTKPTIDR
+546 QAWLLNTKATIER
-559 LLYDSS
+559 LLYDSTYIS
-565 YVSTP
+565 STLP
-570 TASVALDTS
+570 SAPLDKS
-579 NKRTIM
+579 IKRTIM

-597 AMLLEKQGFEVIQK
+597 AMLLEKQGFEVVQK

-620 LEQENVDLI
+620 LEKENIDLI

-643 SRRIRSSDKNYASV
+643 SRRIRNSEKPYATV

>member
-1 MNANHTIGTSGGV
+1 
-14 GKIDNMDSIR
+14 MDSIR
-24 KVYQYAEPNLTL
+24 KVYEYAEPNLTL
-36 VGWMGFLGFP
+36 VGWMGFIGFP

-54 VFPQAYENL
+54 MFPQSYENL
-63 PLRLFCSL
+63 PLRLFCSA

-84 TWRKYIHIYYQVTIT
+84 SWRKYVHVYYQITIT
-99 ICLPFFFF
+99 TCLPFFFF

-143 TFAGIGL
+143 TFVGIGL

-156 VAKGFHLDLTMDWT
+156 IAKGFHLDITMDWT

-177 IYVFGNLF
+177 IYVFGNMF

-232 KEAEKDQYLMSGE
+232 KAMGEKDQYVMSGE

-256 AMNIIQ
+256 AMNIIH
-262 SGSETIDLL
+262 SGNETIDLL

-279 VSRSSFQKHSA
+279 VSRSSFKRYSA
-290 HSVVEK
+290 QSVVEK

-303 KRATDRFAISL
+303 KRSTDRFAISF

-333 YNLFKNAFHHRTSED
+333 YNLFKNAFHHRSSDE
-348 FHIHVSMTSTEHSN
+348 FHIHVSMQSNDTAN
-362 QIVVTDNGAGIA
+362 QIVVTDNGSGIA
-374 PDVLRNIFQDFYT
+374 PDVIRHIFQDFYT

-412 ECQSQLGEWSQF
+412 KCISQPGEWSQF
-424 TLTFPPITSDIVTEI
+424 TLIFPPITSDTVTEI
-439 KNDLTKLKTILTVT
+439 KDELTKMKSILLVS
-453 NQDILVSKVTD
+453 NQDIIVQKMAD

-471 ESTIL
+471 DVTVL
-476 DVNQVL
+476 DVKSVF

-489 EFDLIFIDL
+489 EFDLIFVDV
-498 ESLDARANQ
+498 ESLDVLENQ
-507 LDRLESLLS
+507 LDRIESLLS
-516 FTEARIVYLFEHH
+516 FTEARVVYLFEHK
-529 PTQRACKAAY
+529 PAQRAKKAGHD
-539 EPIWVET
+539 PIWVET
-546 QAWLLNTKPTIDR
+546 QAWLLNTKATIER
-559 LLYDSS
+559 LLYDSTYIS
-565 YVSTP
+565 STLP
-570 TASVALDTS
+570 SAPLDKS
-579 NKRTIM
+579 IKRTIM

-597 AMLLEKQGFEVIQK
+597 AMLLEKQGFEVVQK

-620 LEQENVDLI
+620 LEKENIDLI

-643 SRRIRSSDKNYASV
+643 SRRIRNSEKPYASV

>member
-1 MNANHTIGTSGGV
+1 
-14 GKIDNMDSIR
+14 MDSIR
-24 KVYQYAEPNLTL
+24 KVYEYAEPNLTL
-36 VGWMGFLGFP
+36 VGWMGFIGFP

-54 VFPQAYENL
+54 MFPQSYENL
-63 PLRLFCSL
+63 PLRLFCSA

-84 TWRKYIHIYYQVTIT
+84 SWRKYVHVYYQITIT
-99 ICLPFFFF
+99 TCLPFFFF

-156 VAKGFHLDLTMDWT
+156 IAKGFHLDITMDWT

-177 IYVFGNLF
+177 IYVFGNMF

-232 KEAEKDQYLMSGE
+232 KAMGEKDQYVMSGE

-256 AMNIIQ
+256 AMNIIH
-262 SGSETIDLL
+262 SGNETIDLL

-279 VSRSSFQKHSA
+279 VSRSSFKRYSA
-290 HSVVEK
+290 QSVVEK

-303 KRATDRFAISL
+303 KRSTDRFAISF

-333 YNLFKNAFHHRTSED
+333 YNLFKNAFHHRSSDE
-348 FHIHVSMTSTEHSN
+348 FHIHVSMQSNDTVN
-362 QIVVTDNGAGIA
+362 QIVVTDNGSGIA
-374 PDVLRNIFQDFYT
+374 PDVIRHIFQDFYT

-412 ECQSQLGEWSQF
+412 KCISQPGEWSQF
-424 TLTFPPITSDIVTEI
+424 TLTFPPITSDTVTEI
-439 KNDLTKLKTILTVT
+439 KDELTKMKSILLVS
-453 NQDILVSKVTD
+453 NQDIIVQKMAD

-471 ESTIL
+471 DVTVL
-476 DVNQVL
+476 DVKSVF

-489 EFDLIFIDL
+489 ESDLIFVDV
-498 ESLDARANQ
+498 ESLDVLENQ
-507 LDRLESLLS
+507 LDRIESLLS
-516 FTEARIVYLFEHH
+516 FTEARVVYLFEHK
-529 PTQRACKAAY
+529 PAQRAKKAGHDS
-539 EPIWVET
+539 IWVET
-546 QAWLLNTKPTIDR
+546 QAWLLNTKATIER
-559 LLYDSS
+559 LLYDSTYIS
-565 YVSTP
+565 STLP
-570 TASVALDTS
+570 SAPLDKS
-579 NKRTIM
+579 IKRTIM

-597 AMLLEKQGFEVIQK
+597 AMLLEKQGFEVVQK

-620 LEQENVDLI
+620 LEKENIDLI

-643 SRRIRSSDKNYASV
+643 SRRIRNSEKPYSTV

>member
-1 MNANHTIGTSGGV
+1 
-14 GKIDNMDSIR
+14 MDSIR
-24 KVYQYAEPNLTL
+24 KVYEYAEPNLTL
-36 VGWMGFLGFP
+36 VGWMGFIGFP

-54 VFPQAYENL
+54 MFPQSYENL
-63 PLRLFCSL
+63 PLRLFCSA

-84 TWRKYIHIYYQVTIT
+84 SWRKYVHVYYQITIT
-99 ICLPFFFF
+99 TCLPFFFF

-156 VAKGFHLDLTMDWT
+156 IAKGFHLDITMDWT

-177 IYVFGNLF
+177 IYVFGNMF

-232 KEAEKDQYLMSGE
+232 KVIGEKDQYVMSGE

-256 AMNIIQ
+256 AMNIIH
-262 SGSETIDLL
+262 SGNETIDLL

-279 VSRSSFQKHSA
+279 VSRSSFKRYSA
-290 HSVVEK
+290 QSVVEK

-303 KRATDRFAISL
+303 KRSTDRFAISF

-333 YNLFKNAFHHRTSED
+333 YNLFKNAFHHRSSDE
-348 FHIHVSMTSTEHSN
+348 FHIHVSMQSNDTVN
-362 QIVVTDNGAGIA
+362 QIVVTDNGSGIA
-374 PDVLRNIFQDFYT
+374 PDVIRHIFQDFYT

-412 ECQSQLGEWSQF
+412 KCISQPGEWSQF
-424 TLTFPPITSDIVTEI
+424 TLTFPPITSDTVTEI
-439 KNDLTKLKTILTVT
+439 KDELTKMKSILLVS
-453 NQDILVSKVTD
+453 NQDIIVQKMAD

-471 ESTIL
+471 DVTVL
-476 DVNQVL
+476 DVKSVF

-489 EFDLIFIDL
+489 EFDLIFVDV
-498 ESLDARANQ
+498 ESLDVLENQ
-507 LDRLESLLS
+507 LDRIESLLS
-516 FTEARIVYLFEHH
+516 FTEARVVYLFEHKLA
-529 PTQRACKAAY
+529 QRAKKAGHD
-539 EPIWVET
+539 PIWVET
-546 QAWLLNTKPTIDR
+546 QAWLLNTKATIER
-559 LLYDSS
+559 LLYDSTYIS
-565 YVSTP
+565 STLP
-570 TASVALDTS
+570 SAPLDKS
-579 NKRTIM
+579 IKRTIM

-597 AMLLEKQGFEVIQK
+597 AMLLEKQGFEVVQK

-620 LEQENVDLI
+620 LEKENIDLI

-643 SRRIRSSDKNYASV
+643 SRRIRNSEKPYASV